1 MEELVDLPGM
11 SPILD
16 ICRLGTSGQLSDLH
30 RFKKLYLSAK
40 VPGMGKFSS
49 ELFALALADSGLEP
63 PWYFKLMLH
72 QGALDHW
79 IVAWITKQKAKLLR
93 ARSGNLN

>member
-1 MEELVDLPGM
+1 MKELVDLPGM

-40 VPGMGKFSS
+40 VPGMGKFFGVFFGMS
-49 ELFALALADSGLEP
+49 AG
-63 PWYFKLMLH
+63 
-72 QGALDHW
+72 
-79 IVAWITKQKAKLLR
+79 
-93 ARSGNLN
+93 